1 MNNNIPLKFLQELSN
16 KQTGLRG
23 GNDLIARHVKLSEE
37 TGELA
42 QELLGVI
49 GHPNAS
55 RSASCDPDDLKEEA
69 VDVAICALDIFF
81 AAGGDLHQL
90 EVLMYRKLNKWS
102 GKLDKEPKFT
112 PTFE

>member
-1 MNNNIPLKFLQELSN
+1 MTVDTLQVLRALSQ
-16 KQTGLRG
+16 KQTELRG
-23 GNDLIARHVKLSEE
+23 GADLIGRHVKLSEE

-55 RSASCDPDDLKEEA
+55 RSASGDPDGLKEEA
-69 VDVAICALDIFF
+69 VDVVICALDIFF

-90 EVLMYRKLNKWS
+90 EALMDRKLSKWS
-102 GKLDKEPKFT
+102 GKLNKEPKYA